1 MVHPHSHNHDHA
13 GHGAANFD
21 RAFAVGILLNL
32 GFVAVEATFGFLLD
46 SMALLADAGHNLS
59 DVIGLVIAWAGA
71 LLARRAPTRQFTY
84 GLRGS
89 TILAALLNAL
99 ILLVAVGAIAWEAI
113 ERLGSPQPVP
123 GKAMMAV
130 AGVGIVVNAA
140 TAMLFARGRASDI
153 NIRGAFLHMA
163 ADAGISAGVVIAGL
177 LILLTGANWIDP
189 ALSLAIVAVI
199 VIGTWGLLKD
209 SIRMILDAVPATI
222 DIGQVEEALA
232 ALPGVAR
239 VHDLHVWPLSTTEA
253 ALTAHLVMPAGHP
266 GDAFLKQVRERMTRD
281 FGIQHCTIQIE
292 LADGDECPQESA
304 AGP

>member
-1 MVHPHSHNHDHA
+1 MGHGHSHNHDHA
-13 GHGAANFD
+13 RHGTANFD

-32 GFVAVEATFGFLLD
+32 AFVAVEATFGFLYD

-99 ILLVAVGAIAWEAI
+99 LLLVAVGAIAWEAI
-113 ERLGSPQPVP
+113 ERLGSPQPVA

-140 TAMLFARGRASDI
+140 TAMLFARGRRSDI
-153 NIRGAFLHMA
+153 NVRGAFLHMA
-163 ADAGISAGVVIAGL
+163 ADAAISAGVVLAGL
-177 LILLTGANWIDP
+177 LILLTGAVWIDP
-189 ALSLAIVAVI
+189 TISLAIVVVI
-199 VIGTWGLLKD
+199 VMGTWGLLKD

-222 DIGQVEEALA
+222 DIGEVEAALA

-253 ALTAHLVMPAGHP
+253 ALTAHLVMPEGHP
-266 GDAFLKQVRERMTRD
+266 GDGFLLRLQERMAHD

-292 LADGDECPQESA
+292 LADEGCPKNPP
-304 AGP
+304 GRP